1 MKAGKADPMETFPQ
15 GTTRDTVAAKLGI
28 GSGKQYEKEKFISD
42 NCSALT
48 PEDFAD
54 WDEGKLSTNKAYQ
67 IIKKKMETQSQDNKH
82 NSWQKKIVVHKVPF
96 KKEDDKNNIYGTIN
110 REAMYKSLE
119 LLNFVEFKVYMFI
132 ATNKDG
138 YDFKLSTKYISN
150 KIRTDQ
156 RNVQRAMNG
165 LLEKGFLIKN
175 ENGGFDFYEDKN
187 LAINDADGQNKA
199 TISVSE
205 SDTNCTD
212 NVHYDRKSR
221 HSNHPNNQLNNQLNN
236 HPNNLGADAAGAAKE
251 RTVLV

>member
-1 MKAGKADPMETFPQ
+1 M
-15 GTTRDTVAAKLGI
+15 
-28 GSGKQYEKEKFISD
+28 
-42 NCSALT
+42 
-48 PEDFAD
+48 
-54 WDEGKLSTNKAYQ
+54 
-67 IIKKKMETQSQDNKH
+67 
-82 NSWQKKIVVHKVPF
+82 HKVPF

-165 LLEKGFLIKN
+165 LLEKGFIIKN

-212 NVHYDRKSR
+212 NVQYDRKSR

-236 HPNNLGADAAGAAKE
+236 QPNNLGADAGDAAGAAKE
-251 RTVLV
+251 RTDGEVENKMNEDSKIIYKKYHDVPDVDLFGDTVVAAQDKDGVIWAGVRWICNGLGLSKDQMRNERRKNPRRFGH